1 METITLQKRDVLGKK
16 SKKLLAQGLV
26 PVVMYN
32 AKGDSTNLQLDAST
46 AKQIVKVAT
55 STTIFDVTLDG
66 KASKVLVKDIDMN
79 PVTDVIRHIS
89 FFEIDE
95 SKKMVFTI
103 PFEIIGISPAV
114 KNNLGTLVKVL
125 ASIDVRCTLAELKPN
140 IVIDISG
147 LEHPGQIIGVHDI
160 KLPEGMELINKEME
174 QATIITITELQ
185 KEEEVIATPAEGED
199 VAATDATTPAAEED
213 AKAE

>member
-1 METITLQKRDVLGKK
+1 METITLQKREILGKK
-16 SKKLLAQGLV
+16 SRNLLAEGFV
-26 PVVMYN
+26 PAVLYN
-32 AKGDSTNLQLDAST
+32 SKRESTNVQVDAST

-55 STTIFDVTLDG
+55 STTIFDVTLEG
-66 KASKVLVKDIDMN
+66 KTSKVLVKDIDIN

-103 PFEIIGISPAV
+103 PFNIIGVSPAV

-125 ASIDVRCTLAELKPN
+125 PSIDVRCTLAELKPN
-140 IVIDISG
+140 ITIDISG
-147 LEHPGQIIGVHDI
+147 LEHPGQIIGVNDI
-160 KLPEGMELINKEME
+160 TLPEGMELINKEME

-185 KEEEVIATPAEGED
+185 KEEVVVVTPAEGEEAD
-199 VAATDATTPAAEED
+199 TTEATAPDAEEE
-213 AKAE
+213 AKTE

>member
-1 METITLQKRDVLGKK
+1 METITLQKREILGKK
-16 SKKLLAQGLV
+16 SRNLLAEGFV
-26 PVVMYN
+26 PAVMYN
-32 AKGDSTNLQLDAST
+32 AKGESSNIQIDAST
-46 AKQIVKVAT
+46 AKQIGKVAT
-55 STTIFDVTLDG
+55 STTIFDVSLEG
-66 KASKVLVKDIDMN
+66 KTSKVLVKDIDMN
-79 PVTDVIRHIS
+79 PVTEEIRHIS

-103 PFEIIGISPAV
+103 PFEIVGISPAV

-125 ASIDVRCTLAELKPN
+125 QSIDVRCTLAELKPN

-147 LEHPGQIIGVHDI
+147 LEHPGQIIGVNDI
-160 KLPEGMELINKEME
+160 TLPEGMELINKEME

-185 KEEEVIATPAEGED
+185 KEEVVVATPVEGEET
-199 VAATDATTPAAEED
+199 AATEETAPATEEE